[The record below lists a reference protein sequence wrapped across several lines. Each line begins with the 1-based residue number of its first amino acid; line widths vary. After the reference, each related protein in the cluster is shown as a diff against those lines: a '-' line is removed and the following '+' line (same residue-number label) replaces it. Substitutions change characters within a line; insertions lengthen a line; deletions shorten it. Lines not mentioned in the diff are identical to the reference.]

1 MSIYEPQG
9 HAFLSDEEKIEQ
21 LMEKQKFL
29 QNLGKDLDPSEP
41 YVVNMGPQHPS
52 THGVFRAR
60 LTMNGEMVLKCE
72 NICGYLHRGIEKIC
86 EDKTWAQV
94 IPYTD
99 RLDYLSPILNE
110 WGYCMAVEKLM
121 GVEVPE
127 RGEYVRV
134 ILGELQ
140 RVAHHLVYLASMA
153 LDFNGYTAWM
163 YMFREREKIFDILE
177 YVRVILGELQR
188 VAHHLVYLAS
198 MALDFN
204 GYTAWMYMF
213 REREKI
219 FDILEAYSGS
229 RMNNNALRIG
239 GAPTPLPEGLEAKI
253 YKWLDEFPDAMR
265 DFENVVNG
273 NEIFMAR
280 TKNVGVV
287 DAEMCKNYG
296 VYGANLRAAGVKL
309 DLRKD
314 QPYSIY
320 DRFDFDV
327 PTGKQGDSFDRYEV
341 RHREM
346 AESAKIIRQALD
358 QMPKEGPTMGKV
370 PKMIKVPAGSAYTQI
385 EGGMGWL
392 GYHLVSDGGMKPYR
406 VRIHAPSMMS
416 LFAVPEV
423 VEQEDMLLQDYVA
436 TLASIDIVLG
446 EVDR

>member
-9 HAFLSDEEKIEQ
+9 HAFTSDEEQIEQ

-41 YVVNMGPQHPS
+41 YIVNMGPQHPS

-86 EDKTWAQV
+86 EDKTWSQV

-140 RVAHHLVYLASMA
+140 RVAHHLVY
-153 LDFNGYTAWM
+153 
-163 YMFREREKIFDILE
+163 
-177 YVRVILGELQR
+177 V
-188 VAHHLVYLAS
+188 AS

-229 RMNNNALRIG
+229 RMKNNALRIG
-239 GAPTPLPEGLEAKI
+239 GAPTPLPDGVEEKI
-253 YKWLDEFPDAMR
+253 IKWLDEFPDAIK

-273 NEIFMAR
+273 NEIFIKR
-280 TKNVGVV
+280 TKDIGIV

-296 VYGANLRAAGVKL
+296 VYGANLRAAGVKM

-314 QPYSIY
+314 KPYSVY

-327 PTGKQGDSFDRYEV
+327 PTGKQGDCFDRYEV

-346 AESAKIIRQALD
+346 IESAKIIRQALE

-370 PKMIKVPAGSAYTQI
+370 PKMIKVPAGSAYSQI

-392 GYHLVSDGGMKPYR
+392 GYHVVSDGGMKPYR

-416 LFAVPEV
+416 LFAIPEV
-423 VEQEDMLLQDYVA
+423 VEHEDMLLQDYVA

>member
-153 LDFNGYTAWM
+153 LDFNGYTARM
-163 YMFREREKIFDILE
+163 YMFREREKIFE
-177 YVRVILGELQR
+177 
-188 VAHHLVYLAS
+188 
-198 MALDFN
+198 
-204 GYTAWMYMF
+204 
-213 REREKI
+213 
-219 FDILEAYSGS
+219 ILEAYSGS

-406 VRIHAPSMMS
+406 VRIHAPSIMS

>member
-52 THGVFRAR
+52 THGAFRAR

-127 RGEYVRV
+127 RG
-134 ILGELQ
+134 
-140 RVAHHLVYLASMA
+140 
-153 LDFNGYTAWM
+153 
-163 YMFREREKIFDILE
+163 E

>member
-177 YVRVILGELQR
+177 
-188 VAHHLVYLAS
+188 
-198 MALDFN
+198 
-204 GYTAWMYMF
+204 
-213 REREKI
+213 
-219 FDILEAYSGS
+219 AYSGS

-320 DRFDFDV
+320 DRFDFDI

>member
-9 HAFLSDEEKIEQ
+9 HAFTSDEEQIEQ

-41 YVVNMGPQHPS
+41 YIVNMGPQHPS

-86 EDKTWAQV
+86 EDKTWSQV

-140 RVAHHLVYLASMA
+140 RVAHHLVY
-153 LDFNGYTAWM
+153 
-163 YMFREREKIFDILE
+163 
-177 YVRVILGELQR
+177 V
-188 VAHHLVYLAS
+188 AS

-239 GAPTPLPEGLEAKI
+239 GAPTTLPEGVEEKI
-253 YKWLDEFPDAMR
+253 VKWLDEFPDAIK

-273 NEIFMAR
+273 NEIFIKR
-280 TKNVGVV
+280 TKDIGIV

-296 VYGANLRAAGVKL
+296 VYGANLRAAGVKM

-314 QPYSIY
+314 KPYGVY

-327 PTGKQGDSFDRYEV
+327 PTGKQGDCFDRYEV

-346 AESAKIIRQALD
+346 IESAKIIRQALE

-370 PKMIKVPAGSAYTQI
+370 PKMIKVPAGSAYSQI

-392 GYHLVSDGGMKPYR
+392 GYHVVSDGGMKPYR

-416 LFAVPEV
+416 LFAIPEV
-423 VEQEDMLLQDYVA
+423 VEHEDMLLQDYVA

>member
-94 IPYTD
+94 IPSTD

-127 RGEYVRV
+127 RG
-134 ILGELQ
+134 
-140 RVAHHLVYLASMA
+140 
-153 LDFNGYTAWM
+153 
-163 YMFREREKIFDILE
+163 E

-406 VRIHAPSMMS
+406 VRIHAPSIMS

>member
-177 YVRVILGELQR
+177 
-188 VAHHLVYLAS
+188 
-198 MALDFN
+198 
-204 GYTAWMYMF
+204 
-213 REREKI
+213 
-219 FDILEAYSGS
+219 AYSGS

-287 DAEMCKNYG
+287 DAELCKDYG

>member
-9 HAFLSDEEKIEQ
+9 HAFLSDEEKIEH

-127 RGEYVRV
+127 RG
-134 ILGELQ
+134 
-140 RVAHHLVYLASMA
+140 
-153 LDFNGYTAWM
+153 
-163 YMFREREKIFDILE
+163 E

-406 VRIHAPSMMS
+406 VRIHAPSIMS

>member
-9 HAFLSDEEKIEQ
+9 HAFTSDEEQIEQ

-41 YVVNMGPQHPS
+41 YIVNMGPQHPS

-86 EDKTWAQV
+86 EDNTWSQV

-140 RVAHHLVYLASMA
+140 RVAHHLVY
-153 LDFNGYTAWM
+153 
-163 YMFREREKIFDILE
+163 
-177 YVRVILGELQR
+177 V
-188 VAHHLVYLAS
+188 AS

-239 GAPTPLPEGLEAKI
+239 GAPTPLPEGVEEKI
-253 YKWLDEFPDAMR
+253 VKWLDEFPDAIK

-273 NEIFMAR
+273 NEIFIKR
-280 TKNVGVV
+280 TKDIGIV

-296 VYGANLRAAGVKL
+296 VYGANLRAAGVKM

-314 QPYSIY
+314 KPYGVY

-327 PTGKQGDSFDRYEV
+327 PTGKQGDCFDRYEV

-346 AESAKIIRQALD
+346 IESAKIIRQALE

-370 PKMIKVPAGSAYTQI
+370 PKMIKVPAGSAYSQI

-392 GYHLVSDGGMKPYR
+392 GYHVVSDGGMKPYR

-416 LFAVPEV
+416 LFAIPEV
-423 VEQEDMLLQDYVA
+423 VEHEDMLLQDYVA

>member
-29 QNLGKDLDPSEP
+29 QNLGKDIDPSEP

-86 EDKTWAQV
+86 EEKTWSQV

-177 YVRVILGELQR
+177 
-188 VAHHLVYLAS
+188 
-198 MALDFN
+198 
-204 GYTAWMYMF
+204 
-213 REREKI
+213 
-219 FDILEAYSGS
+219 AYSGS

-239 GAPTPLPEGLEAKI
+239 GAPTPLPEGVEAKI

-280 TKNVGVV
+280 TKNVGVL

-296 VYGANLRAAGVKL
+296 VYGANLRAAGVKM

-314 QPYSIY
+314 KPYSIY

>member
-177 YVRVILGELQR
+177 
-188 VAHHLVYLAS
+188 
-198 MALDFN
+198 
-204 GYTAWMYMF
+204 
-213 REREKI
+213 
-219 FDILEAYSGS
+219 AYSGS

-309 DLRKD
+309 DLRKE

-392 GYHLVSDGGMKPYR
+392 GYYLVSDGGMKPYR

>member
-177 YVRVILGELQR
+177 
-188 VAHHLVYLAS
+188 
-198 MALDFN
+198 
-204 GYTAWMYMF
+204 
-213 REREKI
+213 
-219 FDILEAYSGS
+219 AYSGS

-314 QPYSIY
+314 QSYSIY

-406 VRIHAPSMMS
+406 VRIHAPSIMS

>member
-177 YVRVILGELQR
+177 
-188 VAHHLVYLAS
+188 
-198 MALDFN
+198 
-204 GYTAWMYMF
+204 
-213 REREKI
+213 
-219 FDILEAYSGS
+219 AYSGS

-314 QPYSIY
+314 QLYSIY

>member
-177 YVRVILGELQR
+177 
-188 VAHHLVYLAS
+188 
-198 MALDFN
+198 
-204 GYTAWMYMF
+204 
-213 REREKI
+213 
-219 FDILEAYSGS
+219 AYSGS

-265 DFENVVNG
+265 DFENVVIG

-416 LFAVPEV
+416 LFAIPEV

>member
-9 HAFLSDEEKIEQ
+9 HAFTSDEEQIEQ

-41 YVVNMGPQHPS
+41 YIVNMGPQHPS

-86 EDKTWAQV
+86 EDKTWSQV

-140 RVAHHLVYLASMA
+140 RVAHHLVY
-153 LDFNGYTAWM
+153 
-163 YMFREREKIFDILE
+163 
-177 YVRVILGELQR
+177 V
-188 VAHHLVYLAS
+188 AS

-239 GAPTPLPEGLEAKI
+239 GAPTPLPEGVEEKI
-253 YKWLDEFPDAMR
+253 VKWLDEFPDAIK

-273 NEIFMAR
+273 NEIFIKR
-280 TKNVGVV
+280 TKDIGIV

-296 VYGANLRAAGVKL
+296 VYGANLRAAGVKM

-314 QPYSIY
+314 KSYSVY

-327 PTGKQGDSFDRYEV
+327 PTGKKGDCFDRYEV

-346 AESAKIIRQALD
+346 IESAKIIRQALE

-370 PKMIKVPAGSAYTQI
+370 PKMIKVPAGSAYSQI

-392 GYHLVSDGGMKPYR
+392 GYHVVSDGGMKPYR

-416 LFAVPEV
+416 LFAIPEV
-423 VEQEDMLLQDYVA
+423 VEHEDMLLQDYVA